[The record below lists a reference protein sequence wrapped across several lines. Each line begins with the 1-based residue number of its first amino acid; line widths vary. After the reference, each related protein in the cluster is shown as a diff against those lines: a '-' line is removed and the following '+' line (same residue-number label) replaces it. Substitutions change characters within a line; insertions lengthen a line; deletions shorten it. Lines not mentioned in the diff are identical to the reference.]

1 MKFSILQQDFLPQL
15 HAISRSIGVRPT
27 LPVLSNILLSA
38 ENGKLKIASTNLEIG
53 VIKFI
58 SAKIEEEGEITVPA
72 KTITEVVSGLSASEV
87 NIETSGEVLNVA
99 AGRFKAS
106 INGIAASEFPVI
118 PLPEGKGIIFEKES
132 LISSSQILFA
142 SAVDEGRP
150 VLTGILTQA
159 SAGKLDLVATDGFR
173 LAHREVK
180 LPDSTIDFKS
190 LIPKKTFEEIVR
202 IISEEEADQVEVAH
216 SESQNQIIFKIGQ
229 TTLSSRLIEGTF
241 PSWEKIIPQKMV
253 SRAVLEKEDLLKAV
267 KLASVFAKNEANII
281 TFSVSKTGINLSSKA
296 KELGEQE
303 NEVEAQIEGEELK
316 IAFNAR
322 FLQEAV
328 SAVPST
334 QLIFEF
340 SGSLSAAVIKPMG
353 IEGLEFIIMPVRIS

>member
-1 MKFSILQQDFLPQL
+1 MKFSILQQDLLPLL
-15 HAISRSIGVRPT
+15 HAVSRSIGIRPT

-53 VIKFI
+53 VIKLI
-58 SAKIEEEGEITVPA
+58 NAKIEEEGEITVPA
-72 KTITEVVSGLSASEV
+72 KTITEVINGLAATEV
-87 NIETSGEVLNVA
+87 IIESVGEVLNITS
-99 AGRFKAS
+99 GKFKAT
-106 INGIAASEFPVI
+106 INGISSSEFPVI
-118 PLPEGKGIIFEKES
+118 PLPEGKGLIFDKES
-132 LISSSQILFA
+132 ISSSSQILFA

-159 SAGKLDLVATDGFR
+159 SVGKLNLVATDGFR
-173 LAHREVK
+173 LAHREVSIK
-180 LPDSTIDFKS
+180 DATIDFKS

-202 IISEEEADQVEVAH
+202 IIGEEESDQVEVAH
-216 SESQNQIIFKIGQ
+216 SPSQNQIIFKIGQ
-229 TTLSSRLIEGTF
+229 TILSSRLIEGNF
-241 PSWEKIIPQKMV
+241 PSWEKIIPQNIV
-253 SRAVLEKEDLLKAV
+253 TRAILEREDLLKAV

-281 TFSVSKTGINLSSKA
+281 TISVSSFGINLSSKA

-303 NEVEAQIEGEELK
+303 NEVEAQIEGDNLK

-328 SAVPST
+328 SAVPSI
-334 QLIFEF
+334 QLIMEF
-340 SGSLSAAVIKPMG
+340 SGPLSAAIIKPMG